1 MPVKILL
8 YSFNCYI
15 SDYHEVAFF
24 CEGIPNLY
32 NDIDKYIGV
41 PFGTIIAKLAELIFW
56 DVLTACGN
64 RR

>member
-1 MPVKILL
+1 MPETILL
-8 YSFNCYI
+8 YSFNWYI
-15 SDYHEVAFF
+15 SDYHKVVFTF
-24 CEGIPNLY
+24 NRIPNLY

-56 DVLTACGN
+56 NALTACGS